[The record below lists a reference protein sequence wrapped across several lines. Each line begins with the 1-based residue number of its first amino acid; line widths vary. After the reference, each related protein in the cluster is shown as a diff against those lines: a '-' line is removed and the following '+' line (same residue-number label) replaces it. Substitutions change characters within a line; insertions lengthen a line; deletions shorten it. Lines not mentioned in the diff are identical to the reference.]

1 METRKLILIIILSTS
16 LLLLWEAWQ
25 KETQPPVSQVT
36 PGATVDDSNQR
47 HDPLP
52 VPGDELA
59 GAGGSGIAAGI
70 EGVTPSVTPNLFEI
84 GEKIQVTTDLV
95 TAEIDTAGGDIRK
108 LGLLQHPARE
118 DETRPYE
125 LLLDQ
130 AARFQISQSGL
141 IGDGLPSHKT
151 KYTVDSNKYS
161 YELRPGEDSVS
172 VRLLAPEVN
181 GIQVAKIYTFHRG
194 TYVIDVAFEIVNHS
208 DTTILPFSYFQMMRD
223 SKEPVGQGFLV
234 HSYTGPA
241 LYTEEEK
248 FLKVKFS
255 DLDKNKAD
263 YPTNAD
269 DGWVAMLEHYFLTA
283 WLPEQGKPREY
294 YVKQLAYNQYTAGV
308 IAPVGAVE
316 PGQTQRISMPFY
328 AGPQE
333 QKKLAELSPGLDLT
347 VDYGWLTV
355 LAKPLFWLLSFYH
368 SYVDNWGIA
377 IILLTLTVKLLFF
390 PLSAAGYR
398 SMAKLRVV
406 TPKLQRIREQ
416 YSSDRQRMHQAMMEF
431 YKQEKINPMGGCLPI
446 LVQIPVFIAL
456 FWTLLAAVE
465 LRYAPLALWITDM
478 SVPDPYYVLPLIMG
492 VSMYIQSKLSPKPT
506 DPIQARIMQ
515 IMPVAFSIFFFFFP
529 AGLVLYSLCNN
540 ILSIAQQWQITR
552 MLEKKAEAEEEKK
565 SKGKGKTKGKG
576 ASTVEEEADEGDDL
590 KETKQLTHS
599 DSAAANNE
607 KDVEDAEVIE
617 VKEEAPVAQ
626 KKASPAAAQTQA
638 QPKPKPKPG
647 TNVRGKGKARKGKK
661 R

>member
-16 LLLLWEAWQ
+16 LLLLWESWQ

-36 PGATVDDSNQR
+36 PGAATDSGNQR

-59 GAGGSGIAAGI
+59 AGAGGSGVASGI
-70 EGVTPSVTPNLFEI
+70 EGVTPFITPNLFEI

-95 TAEIDTAGGDIRK
+95 SAEIDTAGGDIRK
-108 LGLLQHPARE
+108 LGLLEHPARE

-130 AARFQISQSGL
+130 SARFQISQSGL
-141 IGDGLPSHKT
+141 IGEGLPSHKT
-151 KYTVDSNKYS
+151 KYTVDSNKYN

-194 TYVIDVAFEIVNHS
+194 TYVIDVSFEINNHS
-208 DTTILPFSYFQMMRD
+208 DSTILPFSYFQMMRD
-223 SKEPVGQGFLV
+223 SKEPAGQGFLV

-255 DLDKNKAD
+255 DLDKNKAE

-269 DGWVAMLEHYFLTA
+269 DGWIAMLEHYFLTA
-283 WLPEQGKPREY
+283 WLPEQGTPREY
-294 YVKQLAYNQYTAGV
+294 YVKRLAHNQYTAGV

-316 PGQTQRISMPFY
+316 PGQTQYITMPFY

-416 YSSDRQRMHQAMMEF
+416 YAGDRQRMHQAMMEF

-552 MLEKKAEAEEEKK
+552 MLENKAEAEEEKK
-565 SKGKGKTKGKG
+565 SKGKGRGKG
-576 ASTVEEEADEGDDL
+576 AAADETETDDL
-590 KETKQLTHS
+590 EETKQLTHS
-599 DSAAANNE
+599 GDTTAKDE
-607 KDVEDAEVIE
+607 KDIEDAEVIE
-617 VKEEAPVAQ
+617 NKEAAVAE
-626 KKASPAAAQTQA
+626 KEPPAAAQA
-638 QPKPKPKPG
+638 QPKPKPR
-647 TNVRGKGKARKGKK
+647 RGKGRKGKK